1 MCFVFAGGD
10 SDRFLVHGGAAHKL
24 PYILIHFVETV
35 FAAICALVTKSSP
48 SFVHSSLLCPY
59 KDLTRRLGA

>member
-1 MCFVFAGGD
+1 MCFVFAGGG
-10 SDRFLVHGGAAHKL
+10 SDCFLVYGVAAYSL
-24 PYILIHFVETV
+24 LYILIQFVGTV
-35 FAAICALVTKSSP
+35 FAASGALVSMSSP